1 MRLHCW
7 QPPPFS
13 LRKFRKTYKRLRA
26 ADLKL
31 TLPERTAKTDE
42 REESIGPYQMED
54 NMVWLWNRYDDSE
67 GLSGVG
73 AFGFFDKATRRGN
86 FGATSGTERYGTK
99 WRNVIFL
106 AAQNS

>member
-1 MRLHCW
+1 
-7 QPPPFS
+7 
-13 LRKFRKTYKRLRA
+13 
-26 ADLKL
+26 
-31 TLPERTAKTDE
+31 
-42 REESIGPYQMED
+42 
-54 NMVWLWNRYDDSE
+54 MVWLWNRYDDSE